1 MKAYKCGVVEL
12 KMRFSFAIATL
23 LSAASL
29 LLLTASAGTEELPN
43 PAKMPVPKS
52 AAPQPAP
59 PVLPQG
65 QNARTLLKYKGE
77 PMNSPDITK
86 PTQPAPMVS
95 PSKL

>member
-1 MKAYKCGVVEL
+1 
-12 KMRFSFAIATL
+12 
-23 LSAASL
+23 
-29 LLLTASAGTEELPN
+29 
-43 PAKMPVPKS
+43 MPVPKS

-77 PMNSPDITK
+77 PMSSPDITK

>member
-1 MKAYKCGVVEL
+1 
-12 KMRFSFAIATL
+12 MRFSFAIAML
-23 LSAASL
+23 LSAGSL
-29 LLLTASAGTEELPN
+29 LLLNASAGTEEMPN

-77 PMNSPDITK
+77 PMSSPVVTK

>member
-1 MKAYKCGVVEL
+1 
-12 KMRFSFAIATL
+12 MRFSFAIAML
-23 LSAASL
+23 LSAGSL
-29 LLLTASAGTEELPN
+29 LLLNASAGTEEMPN

-77 PMNSPDITK
+77 PMSSLDIIK